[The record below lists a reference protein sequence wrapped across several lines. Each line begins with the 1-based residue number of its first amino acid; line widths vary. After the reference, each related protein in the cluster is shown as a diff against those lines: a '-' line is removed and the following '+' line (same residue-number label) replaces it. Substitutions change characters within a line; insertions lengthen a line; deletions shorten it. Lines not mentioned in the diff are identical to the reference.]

1 MNEDF
6 GKRLLTASDG
16 TWEETEESAD
26 APVTKVQMLPS
37 QYQITLEWRHIFYS
51 IPQKRKSKKVIL
63 ECVSGCARPGR
74 LVSILGPS
82 GAGKTTLINA
92 LAGRIEKQKGC
103 EYTGSIFINGKQLE
117 SGFQMSDISAYVTQ
131 EDTLFA
137 FSSVR
142 ETLTFACKL
151 RNIPVTRV
159 DEVIRELSLIQAAST
174 RIGNTLARG
183 ISGGE
188 KKRVNIGLELLR
200 NPGLIFLD
208 EPTTGLDSYQAL
220 SVMTTLKQL
229 SSSRR
234 TVICCIHQPRSAIYA
249 LIDDICILTTGGR
262 LVYYGEAGNR
272 ASDYFAATY
281 PVPNNYNPADHFMDI
296 VSINYRSEQ
305 SERRSEDRVNR
316 LVEMFK
322 EKQKK
327 KSNYAKNART
337 MGRND
342 PLVNAI
348 KALGNRRGAFKQF
361 FLSFWLVFQR
371 SVWEIYRNWQL
382 LIFQVILTVTLNLIF
397 GLTYQNMAF
406 SQENIMNRTGLF
418 FFIIMNLAFGPAI
431 ETAKMIP
438 SQLVVVQKER
448 LANLYSIFPYYISAF
463 VVEFPHIA
471 LPTLAANLILYYMA
485 NLRHGWDHFLIFFVT
500 IFLMQCLS
508 NMVGM
513 WFSAM
518 MPKSGKAADLVPIWA
533 VLCLIFS
540 GGTFLKESS
549 IPSWLRWMNYI
560 SYVRYPYQVLMVNE
574 FRDAH
579 FEPDMPFD
587 GNRWLEEV
595 GFEDVKIT
603 TNLIYIALMI
613 LVYFFLGVGC
623 LWFNRPRFNK
633 LKQL

>member
-1 MNEDF
+1 MNEDL
-6 GKRLLTASDG
+6 GKLLLTTNDE
-16 TWEETEESAD
+16 TWEPTESAE
-26 APVTKVQMLPS
+26 AAVNKVQMLPFK
-37 QYQITLEWRHIFYS
+37 YQITLEWRHIYYS
-51 IPQKRKSKKVIL
+51 IPQKRKSPKKVIL
-63 ECVSGCARPGR
+63 DYVSGCARPGR
-74 LVSILGPS
+74 LVAILGPS

-92 LAGRIEKQKGC
+92 LAGRIDKRKGS
-103 EYTGSIFINGKQLE
+103 EYTGGIFINGKQLDSE
-117 SGFQMSDISAYVTQ
+117 FQMSDVSAYVTQ

-137 FSSVR
+137 FSSVH
-142 ETLTFACKL
+142 ETLAFASKL
-151 RNIPVTRV
+151 RNIPLKRV
-159 DEVIRELSLIQAAST
+159 DEVIRELSLVQAANT
-174 RIGNTLARG
+174 RIGNTLVRG

-234 TVICCIHQPRSAIYA
+234 TVVCCIHQPRSAIYA

-262 LVYYGEAGNR
+262 LVYYGEAGNH
-272 ASDYFAATY
+272 ASDYFASTF

-296 VSINYRSEQ
+296 VSINYRSNSTQ
-305 SERRSEDRVNR
+305 KHSEDRVNK
-316 LVEMFK
+316 LVEMFRQ
-322 EKQKK
+322 KQKK
-327 KSNYAKNART
+327 NYDKNNMT
-337 MGRND
+337 MSRSD

-348 KALGNRRGAFKQF
+348 KTLENRRGACKQF
-361 FLSFWLVFQR
+361 FLSFWWVFQR
-371 SVWEIYRNWQL
+371 SMWEIYRNWKL
-382 LIFQVILTVTLNLIF
+382 LILQVILNLSLNLIF

-438 SQLVVVQKER
+438 LQLVVVQKER
-448 LANLYSIFPYYISAF
+448 LSNLYGIFPYYISAF
-463 VVEFPHIA
+463 LVELPHIA
-471 LPTLAANLILYYMA
+471 LPALAANLILYYMA
-485 NLRHGWDHFLIFFVT
+485 NLRHGWDHFFIFFVT
-500 IFLMQCLS
+500 IFAMQVLS

-549 IPSWLRWMNYI
+549 IPTWLRWMNYI
-560 SYVRYPYQVLMVNE
+560 SYVRYPYQILMVNE

-579 FEPDMPFD
+579 FEPDTPFD
-587 GNRWLEEV
+587 GNEWLEVV
-595 GFEDVKIT
+595 GFQDVKIVN
-603 TNLIYIALMI
+603 NLVYIVMMI
-613 LVYFFLGVGC
+613 LAYFFLGVGC
-623 LWFNRPRFNK
+623 LWMNRPRFSK
-633 LKQL
+633 LK